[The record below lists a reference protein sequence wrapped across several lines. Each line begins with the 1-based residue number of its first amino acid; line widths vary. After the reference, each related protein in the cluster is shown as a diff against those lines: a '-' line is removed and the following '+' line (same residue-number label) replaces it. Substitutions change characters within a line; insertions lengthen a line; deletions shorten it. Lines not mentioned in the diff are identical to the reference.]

1 MEVRKRVTEQL
12 TWKQVGEALEI
23 GKAKELLKVG
33 DQITVQHKDL
43 GAVVFDVL
51 DFDKEELIGDQ
62 KHSITLQMH
71 KLLLPEMP
79 FDEAGRNKWEKS
91 TIREKFAKQEFINGF
106 EAGFRELLAAAL
118 KKNDDREKTADI
130 FFLLSVEEMTEI
142 DERYAFYDD
151 RANMCKQNEDGYG
164 DWYWTRSANRGYGSF
179 TWYVNPSGTVYSG
192 GNAYYAGRCAP
203 ACVIAK

>member
-1 MEVRKRVTEQL
+1 MEVRKSVTEQL

-23 GKAKELLKVG
+23 GKAKEFLKVG
-33 DQITVQHKDL
+33 DQIIVQHKDL
-43 GAVVFDVL
+43 GAVIFDVL
-51 DFDKEELIGDQ
+51 DFDKEELVGDQ

-79 FDEAGRNKWEKS
+79 FDKAGRNKWEKS
-91 TIREKFAKQEFINGF
+91 TIREKLAEQEFINGF

-142 DERYAFYDD
+142 DERYAFYND
-151 RANMCKQNEDGYG
+151 RANMCKQNKDGYG
-164 DWYWTRSANRGYGSF
+164 DWYWTRSALRGNGHN
-179 TWYVNPSGTVYSG
+179 TWYVYTSGNVNNTY
-192 GNAYYAGRCAP
+192 AYYANRCAP